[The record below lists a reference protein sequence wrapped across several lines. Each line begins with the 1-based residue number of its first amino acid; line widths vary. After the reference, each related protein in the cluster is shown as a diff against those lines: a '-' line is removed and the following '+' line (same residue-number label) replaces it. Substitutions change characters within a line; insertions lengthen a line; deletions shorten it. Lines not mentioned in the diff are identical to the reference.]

1 MAVQPETRLT
11 NRIRAA
17 ILAEYP
23 DAWVMKVAGGLYQT
37 AGIPD
42 LLVLVR
48 GRFFGLEVK
57 CPKPGESD
65 SAARK
70 RATLRQRIA
79 LDAIRKAGGASAV
92 IISPGEALQIID
104 RALKQPD

>member
-11 NRIRAA
+11 NRIRGT
-17 ILAEYP
+17 ILDRWP
-23 DAWVMKVAGGLYQT
+23 RAWVMKVAGGLYQT

-42 LLVLVR
+42 LLVLID
-48 GRFFGLEVK
+48 GHFFGLEVK

-65 SAARK
+65 NAARK
-70 RATLRQRIA
+70 RATLRQRLA
-79 LDAIRKAGGASAV
+79 LDAIRKAGGTAAV
-92 IISPGEALQIID
+92 IISPEEALWIIG